1 MWLDMLKKIMKLKK
15 KNIFV
20 TVKSSF
26 AHGQPCLSWYLS
38 DFHCILQ
45 KVYFLKWR
53 FLMEGVETATM
64 YVEEAHQ
71 KIICKRA
78 KYYAFQNT
86 FNIKFCLTELQVL
99 IAEDHHKIIPEYLST
114 FTCSCIQLHT
124 YLSCTFFLNYLV
136 FLKKKILAKL
146 LKKVVCFT
154 FQAKSS
160 FQLC

>member
-1 MWLDMLKKIMKLKK
+1 MVGHAQKNHEIKK

-26 AHGQPCLSWYLS
+26 AHGQPCLSSYLS

-71 KIICKRA
+71 KIIYKRA
-78 KYYAFQNT
+78 KYYAF
-86 FNIKFCLTELQVL
+86 
-99 IAEDHHKIIPEYLST
+99 
-114 FTCSCIQLHT
+114 
-124 YLSCTFFLNYLV
+124 
-136 FLKKKILAKL
+136 
-146 LKKVVCFT
+146 
-154 FQAKSS
+154 
-160 FQLC
+160 

>member
-1 MWLDMLKKIMKLKK
+1 MVGHAQKNHEIKK

-20 TVKSSF
+20 TVTSSF
-26 AHGQPCLSWYLS
+26 THGQPCLSWYLS

-53 FLMEGVETATM
+53 FLMEGVETATA

-71 KIICKRA
+71 KIICKRT
-78 KYYAFQNT
+78 KDY
-86 FNIKFCLTELQVL
+86 
-99 IAEDHHKIIPEYLST
+99 DHHKIIPEYLSA

-124 YLSCTFFLNYLV
+124 YLSRTFFLNYLV
-136 FLKKKILAKL
+136 FLKKQILAKL
-146 LKKVVCFT
+146 PKKVVCFT
-154 FQAKSS
+154 FQAKSF